1 MSMKKFA
8 VKGLIILAAVVALC
22 IFFSGTVR
30 TLTTPK
36 VRFAQAKYGRLEQ
49 EAELKGKI
57 VFPEEEEIR
66 VNVPAELTLTVTRIH
81 VAAGDKVKSGQTLL
95 STRVTNGEKTL
106 ETLRKDYS
114 TAQRELRA
122 LEKKAEPIRLNRNE
136 RRWQAAWEREETAQS
151 AERDAWI
158 DLQVFLSR
166 DGQTLQDGKLPEGAS
181 EDTAAA
187 FDTWKQ
193 KSGERESA
201 TAARE
206 ALDRYAI
213 PEESWT
219 VLQQIAE
226 QRGKMQDAEKKI
238 LALQVLTRTA
248 EKITAPHAGYVTQIS
263 VEKGAEADG
272 DTVLLKMTPKDRGPV
287 IRVDLTG
294 VKQTVGSGATLT
306 VGGSGYDTA
315 TVKVAETGL
324 NQEGHPYADAEV
336 DDDVIYALGNI
347 SAILKDEIKVRLVTR
362 SQESTCLI
370 PASAVRGSGSSRYV
384 YLGEA
389 ESSSFGGSQMKA
401 RKKDVTVLA
410 ESGSTVSVAEDLSYV
425 KILYMEDRA
434 LTENCAVMG
443 YAGESGT

>member
-1 MSMKKFA
+1 
-8 VKGLIILAAVVALC
+8 VVALC

-36 VRFAQAKYGRLEQ
+36 VRFAQAKYGKLEQ
-49 EAELKGKI
+49 ESELKGKI

-66 VNVPAELTLTVTRIH
+66 VDIPSDLTLTVTRIH
-81 VAAGDKVKSGQTLL
+81 VAPGDRVKTGQTLL

-106 ETLRKDYS
+106 ETLKKDYS
-114 TAQRELRA
+114 TAQRELRT

-136 RRWQAAWEREETAQS
+136 RRWQAAWEKEEAAQS

-158 DLQVFLSR
+158 DLQVFLTR
-166 DGQTLQDGKLPEGAS
+166 DGLTLQDRKLPEGAA

-187 FDTWKQ
+187 FDAWKQ
-193 KSGERESA
+193 KADERERA

-226 QRGKMQDAEKKI
+226 QRGKMQDAEERI

-248 EKITAPHAGYVTQIS
+248 EKITAPHGGYITQVS

-272 DTVLLKMTPKDRGPV
+272 DTILLKMTPKDRGPV
-287 IRVDLTG
+287 IRVDLSG
-294 VKQTVGSGATLT
+294 VKQTVGSGASLT
-306 VGGSGYDTA
+306 VGEGGWDSA

-324 NQEGHPYADAEV
+324 DQTGHPYADAEV
-336 DDDVIYALGNI
+336 NDDVIYALGNI

-370 PASAVRGSGSSRYV
+370 PASAVRGSGDSRYV
-384 YLGEA
+384 YLGET
-389 ESSSFGGSQMKA
+389 ESSSFGGTQMKA

-425 KILYMEDRA
+425 KVLYMEDRA
-434 LTENCAVMG
+434 LTEGGAVME
-443 YAGESGT
+443 YVKDNAK